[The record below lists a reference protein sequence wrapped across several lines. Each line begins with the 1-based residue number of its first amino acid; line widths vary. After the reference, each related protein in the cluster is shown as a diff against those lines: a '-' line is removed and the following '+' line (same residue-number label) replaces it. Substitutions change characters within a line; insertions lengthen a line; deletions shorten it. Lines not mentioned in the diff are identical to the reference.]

1 MMSALGLV
9 LLVFSVVGFIFPA
22 LLIEVGGWVV
32 ARDQRWSGRRIGLE
46 RIAIV
51 AVRLVAQTVLYVLME
66 RPIREGLGR
75 QSVVRINRRKERA

>member
-32 ARDQRWSGRRIGLE
+32 ARDHRWSGWRIGLE

-66 RPIREGLGR
+66 LPIREGLGR